1 VTRSDLAR
9 LDLPAAALR
18 AALVC
23 LDLADEAGGEP
34 FAVSAGMIADRSG
47 LPHTSARRG
56 LSALLSLG
64 LLVEIDAPAGP
75 KPGVYRLVF
84 EPQAV
89 AC

>member
-34 FAVSAGMIADRSG
+34 FAVSAGVVQDRADMEHRSTAALG
-47 LPHTSARRG
+47 LRSVIDRG
-56 LSALLSLG
+56 LIHEVEPPRGPLPGRYALVS
-64 LLVEIDAPAGP
+64 
-75 KPGVYRLVF
+75 K
-84 EPQAV
+84 
-89 AC
+89 ACCAA